1 MKCRD
6 VEWMLSLYDSGELSP
21 EEQKIAETH
30 LASCEKCRQELA
42 GISGV
47 PELLQSLHGDTWWAD
62 VSASVKERIGA
73 SVTEGTPPGTR
84 QTRADRKGVM
94 IGVPARQP
102 TRIGSLAEAFLERP
116 VWQRA
121 AVIVAAMFLIA
132 VTSLVVIRPWQY
144 GDISQL
150 VLTSAQNSAQVQA
163 IWGESEAETDVV
175 VSDGSASVRFST
187 ADVIVSTMVNA
198 EDLRVMSIHVQ
209 ALTFLPPG
217 PPPLQPELTEDEK
230 VQAIAIAEGDPYVEI
245 FLSHGLTLGEPTSS
259 HHVLGEDTRRVAWLP
274 LEEDMLTDD
283 YRGVVVNLNASEDVT
298 IVWGGELPGWWPFT
312 Q

>member
-6 VEWMLSLYDSGELSP
+6 IRWMLSLYDSGELSP
-21 EEQKIAETH
+21 EDQKIAETH

-42 GISGV
+42 RIIGV
-47 PELLQSLHGDTWWAD
+47 PELIQSLHGDTWWAD
-62 VSASVKERIGA
+62 VSSSVREQIDASVR
-73 SVTEGTPPGTR
+73 EGTPPRGRRTK
-84 QTRADRKGVM
+84 ADKKGVM
-94 IGVPARQP
+94 MGAPGWRP
-102 TRIGSLAEAFLERP
+102 TRVGSMAEAFLERP

-121 AVIVAAMFLIA
+121 LVIVSAVLLIA
-132 VTSLVVIRPWQY
+132 LTSWLVIRPWQY

-150 VLTSAQNSAQVQA
+150 VLNSAQNNAQVQS
-163 IWGESEAETDVV
+163 ILGESEAETDVV
-175 VSDGSASVRFST
+175 ISDGTASVRFST
-187 ADVIVSTMVNA
+187 ADVIVSTMVNV

-230 VQAIAIAEGDPYVEI
+230 VQAIAIAEGDPYVQI
-245 FLSHGLTLGEPTSS
+245 FLGHGLTLGGPTST
-259 HHVLGEDTRRVAWLP
+259 HHVLGADTRRVAWLP

-283 YRGVVVNLNASEDVT
+283 YRGVVVDLNDTEDVT
-298 IVWGGELPGWWPFT
+298 IVWGGELPDWWPFT

>member
-6 VEWMLSLYDSGELSP
+6 IRWMLSLYDSGELSP
-21 EEQKIAETH
+21 EEQEIAETH
-30 LASCEKCRQELA
+30 LGSCEKCRQELA
-42 GISGV
+42 RISGV
-47 PELLQSLHGDTWWAD
+47 PALIQSLHGDTWWAD
-62 VSASVKERIGA
+62 VSSSVREQIDASVR
-73 SVTEGTPPGTR
+73 EGTPPGTR
-84 QTRADRKGVM
+84 RTRADKKGVM
-94 IGVPARQP
+94 TGVPGWRP
-102 TRIGSLAEAFLERP
+102 TRIGSIAEAFLERP

-121 AVIVAAMFLIA
+121 LVIVSALFLIA
-132 VTSLVVIRPWQY
+132 LTSWVVIRPWQY
-144 GDISQL
+144 SNISQL
-150 VLTSAQNSAQVQA
+150 VLNSAQNNAEVQS
-163 IWGESEAETDVV
+163 ILGESETETDVV
-175 VSDGSASVRFST
+175 ISDGIASVEFTT
-187 ADVIVSTMVNA
+187 ADVIVSTMVNV

-230 VQAIAIAEGDPYVEI
+230 VKAIAIAEGDAYVQI

-259 HHVLGEDTRRVAWLP
+259 HHVLGADTRRVAWLP

-283 YRGVVVNLNASEDVT
+283 YRGVVVDLNDTEDVT

>member
-1 MKCRD
+1 MNCRD
-6 VEWMLSLYDSGELSP
+6 VRWMLSLYDSGELSS

-42 GISGV
+42 RISGV
-47 PELLQSLHGDTWWAD
+47 PALIQSLHDGTWWAD
-62 VSASVKERIGA
+62 VSSSVREQIDASVR
-73 SVTEGTPPGTR
+73 EGTPPGITR
-84 QTRADRKGVM
+84 TRADKKGAMV
-94 IGVPARQP
+94 GVPGWRP
-102 TRIGSLAEAFLERP
+102 TRIGSIAEAFLERP

-121 AVIVAAMFLIA
+121 LVIASAVFLIA
-132 VTSLVVIRPWQY
+132 LTSWVVIRPWQY
-144 GDISQL
+144 NNISRL
-150 VLTSAQNSAQVQA
+150 VLNSAQNNAQVQS
-163 IWGESEAETDVV
+163 ILGESETETDVV
-175 VSDGSASVRFST
+175 VSDGIASVKFST
-187 ADVIVSTMVNA
+187 ADVIVSTMVNV

-230 VQAIAIAEGDPYVEI
+230 VQAAAIAEGDPYVQI
-245 FLSHGLTLGEPTSS
+245 FLSHGLTLGGPTSS

-283 YRGVVVNLNASEDVT
+283 YRGVVVNLNDAEDVT
-298 IVWGGELPGWWPFT
+298 IVWGGELPDWWPFT